1 VVQDKPKLDQCWDC
15 KLIVL
20 ATDMCYGHLPGARL
34 QRHCPVCILGWSDIY
49 NHACKNQKADS
60 SSSFVSFLKGAL
72 NILLLLGTCVLA
84 VGMVGLYLVA
94 MAVAIG
100 VSPVVY
106 VLFFV
111 GVVIINR
118 EWIAIIY
125 LTVLLPYVAYM
136 YLSYVSEQFY
146 RYTFQRLE

>member
-1 VVQDKPKLDQCWDC
+1 
-15 KLIVL
+15 LIVL

-49 NHACKNQKADS
+49 NHNCKNQKADS

-72 NILLLLGTCVLA
+72 NILRLLGTCVLA
-84 VGMVGLYLVA
+84 VAMVGLYLVA

-106 VLFFV
+106 VFFFV
-111 GVVIINR
+111 VVIINR
-118 EWIAIIY
+118 EWIAIVY

-136 YLSYVSEQFY
+136 YLSYISTEFY
-146 RYTFQRLE
+146 AYTFQRVD